1 MDFSK
6 ETILI
11 VDDSRFQRTVIR
23 ELFSE
28 HFNLLEASSGGEC
41 MRIIQENTSAIDL
54 VLLDLVMPGVD
65 GFEVLRRR
73 QSMQEFL
80 DIPVIVLTT
89 SDSHT
94 IQANS
99 YELGAND
106 FLTKPIDQ
114 NTALSRIQNL
124 LKSKRRVRSLIQ
136 KYVEFKVKSE
146 LDEMTGLF
154 NKTTTI
160 NLITDTLSKFPDEH
174 HALLIVDID
183 NFKAINDVFG
193 HTVGDHTICIVSN
206 VITSQFSGTDIVGR
220 IGGDEFVVF
229 IRNVS
234 SKKDVYEKTT
244 ALVNIISEKKNLSI
258 PDNVTISIG
267 LVFSDGTD
275 MEYSTLF
282 AKADE
287 ALYSSKHSGKSCYSE
302 YGVGLSES
310 EVFATTSLVYTDSRN
325 VLSMLEFA
333 CEPRCNVTQVH
344 SVVEIAGMLSN
355 AENDIS
361 CIYIDI
367 SDEKDNGAELLR
379 KINEV
384 SPSDILVVVICREG
398 CMEQIRLAAGYD
410 FTGDIL
416 YSPLET
422 ATLKRRVAAH
432 IKIGNNKHSNAQ
444 HSEQTK

>member
-11 VDDSRFQRTVIR
+11 VDDSRFQRTVIK

-28 HFNLLEASSGGEC
+28 HFNLIEAASGGEC
-41 MRIIQENTSAIDL
+41 MRIIQENTSEIDL
-54 VLLDLVMPGVD
+54 VLLDLVMPGID

-89 SDSHT
+89 SDSQA
-94 IQANS
+94 IQAKA

-106 FLTKPIDQ
+106 FITKPIDE
-114 NTALSRIQNL
+114 NTAFSRIQNL
-124 LKSKRRVRSLIQ
+124 LKSKRRVRALIQ

-154 NKTTTI
+154 NKTTTV
-160 NLITDTLSKFPDEH
+160 NLVNDTLFKHPHEH
-174 HALLIVDID
+174 HALLAVDID

-193 HTVGDHTICIVSN
+193 HTVGDHTISIVSN

-229 IRNVS
+229 IKNVV
-234 SKKDVYEKTT
+234 SKKEVYEKTNT
-244 ALVNIISEKKNLSI
+244 LVNIISAKKNLSI

-267 LVFSDGTD
+267 LVFSDGSEKD
-275 MEYSTLF
+275 YSELF
-282 AKADE
+282 SKADE

-302 YGVGLSES
+302 YGIGVAEQVKNTQTALVLS
-310 EVFATTSLVYTDSRN
+310 ASRN

-333 CEPRCNVTQVH
+333 CEPRCSIRQV
-344 SVVEIAGMLSN
+344 SSITEIGGIITD
-355 AENDIS
+355 ENEKPV

-367 SDEKDNGAELLR
+367 SDEKDNGSEMLR
-379 KINEV
+379 MINELDLNNI
-384 SPSDILVVVICREG
+384 PIVIICHEG
-398 CMEQIRLAAGYD
+398 NMKQLRNAVDHD
-410 FTGDIL
+410 FTKDIL
-416 YSPLET
+416 YSPLEA
-422 ATLKRRVAAH
+422 ATLKRRVAEH
-432 IKIGNNKHSNAQ
+432 LSLT
-444 HSEQTK
+444 E

>member
-11 VDDSRFQRTVIR
+11 VDDSRFQRTVIK
-23 ELFSE
+23 ELFNE

-41 MRIIQENTSAIDL
+41 MRIIQENTSEIDL
-54 VLLDLVMPGVD
+54 VLLDLVMPGID

-89 SDSHT
+89 SDSQS
-94 IQANS
+94 IQANA

-106 FLTKPIDQ
+106 FLTKPIDE
-114 NTALSRIQNL
+114 NIALSRIQNL

-160 NLITDTLSKFPDEH
+160 NLVTDTLSKHPDEH
-174 HALLIVDID
+174 HALLVVDID

-229 IRNVS
+229 IKDVS
-234 SKKDVYEKTT
+234 SKKEVYEKTN

-267 LVFSDGTD
+267 LVFSDDSDT
-275 MEYSTLF
+275 EYSALF

-310 EVFATTSLVYTDSRN
+310 EAFSRTSLVYTGSRN

-333 CEPRCNVTQVH
+333 CEPRCNVVQAD
-344 SVVEIAGMLSN
+344 SVVEIAGMISDKKN
-355 AENDIS
+355 NIS

-367 SDEKDNGAELLR
+367 SDENDNGRELLH
-379 KINEV
+379 KINELSINGISIV
-384 SPSDILVVVICREG
+384 LICREG
-398 CMEQIRLAAGYD
+398 CMEQIRLAASFN
-410 FTGDIL
+410 FTSDIL

-422 ATLKRRVAAH
+422 ATLKRRVSAH
-432 IKIGNNKHSNAQ
+432 IKTADEKLNF
-444 HSEQTK
+444 

>member
-11 VDDSRFQRTVIR
+11 VDDSRFQRTVIK
-23 ELFSE
+23 ELFRE
-28 HFNLLEASSGGEC
+28 HFNLLEASSGDEC
-41 MRIIQENTSAIDL
+41 MRIIQENTSEIDL
-54 VLLDLVMPGVD
+54 VLLDLVMPGID

-89 SDSHT
+89 SDSQN
-94 IQANS
+94 IQANA

-106 FLTKPIDQ
+106 FLTKPIDE
-114 NTALSRIQNL
+114 NTALARIQNL

-160 NLITDTLSKFPDEH
+160 NLITDTLAKHPDEH
-174 HALLIVDID
+174 HALLAVDID
-183 NFKAINDVFG
+183 NFKAINDIFG
-193 HTVGDHTICIVSN
+193 HTVGDHTISIVSN
-206 VITSQFSGTDIVGR
+206 VITSQFSGSDVVGR

-229 IRNVS
+229 IRYVS

-244 ALVNIISEKKNLSI
+244 ALVNIISERKNLSI

-267 LVFSDGTD
+267 LVFSNGNDT
-275 MEYSTLF
+275 EYSTLF

-302 YGVGLSES
+302 YGLGLSDS
-310 EVFATTSLVYTDSRN
+310 VAYTGTALVYSASRN

-333 CEPRCNVTQVH
+333 CEPRYNVMQVS
-344 SVVEIAGMLSN
+344 SVDEITDRIN
-355 AENDIS
+355 NKDNNIT

-367 SDEKDNGAELLR
+367 SDEKDNGVELL
-379 KINEV
+379 KNISKV
-384 SPSDILVVVICREG
+384 LPDDIYVVLICQEG

-410 FTGDIL
+410 FTSDIL

-422 ATLKRRVAAH
+422 ATLKRRAANH
-432 IKIGNNKHSNAQ
+432 IKLQN
-444 HSEQTK
+444 

>member
-11 VDDSRFQRTVIR
+11 VDDSRFQRTVIK

-41 MRIIQENTSAIDL
+41 MRIIQENTSEIDL
-54 VLLDLVMPGVD
+54 VLLDLVMPGID

-94 IQANS
+94 IQANA

-106 FLTKPIDQ
+106 FLTKPIDE

-160 NLITDTLSKFPDEH
+160 NLITDTLSKYPNEH
-174 HALLIVDID
+174 HALLVVDID

-193 HTVGDHTICIVSN
+193 HTVGDHTISIVSN

-229 IRNVS
+229 IRNVV
-234 SKKDVYEKTT
+234 SKKEVYEKTT

-267 LVFSDGTD
+267 LVFSDGTET
-275 MEYSTLF
+275 EYPMLF
-282 AKADE
+282 TKADE
-287 ALYSSKHSGKSCYSE
+287 ALYASKHSGKSCYSE
-302 YGVGLSES
+302 YGVGLSEA
-310 EVFATTSLVYTDSRN
+310 EVFATTALVYTGSRN
-325 VLSMLEFA
+325 VMSMLEFA
-333 CEPRCNVTQVH
+333 CEPRCNVIQVS
-344 SVVEIAGMLSN
+344 SVVEMAGMFTEDN
-355 AENDIS
+355 KIS
-361 CIYIDI
+361 SIYIDI
-367 SDEKDNGAELLR
+367 SDEKDNGSEILD
-379 KINEV
+379 KV
-384 SPSDILVVVICREG
+384 SSLSVQDISVIVICREG
-398 CMEQIRLAAGYD
+398 CMEQIRLAAGRD
-410 FTGDIL
+410 FTSDIL

-422 ATLKRRVAAH
+422 ATLKRRTAAH
-432 IKIGNNKHSNAQ
+432 IKAADKKQ
-444 HSEQTK
+444 E